1 MRLQI
6 KDATFDEEEM
16 LNTGKTDALKR
27 IQEDIEEE
35 TQRRG
40 TQAQVQININD
51 KFWTQL
57 MIFSSANAQCY
68 L

>member
-16 LNTGKTDALKR
+16 LNTGKADALKR

-35 TQRRG
+35 TQREERRLRYRSM
-40 TQAQVQININD
+40 VD
-51 KFWTQL
+51 LTQL
-57 MIFSSANAQCY
+57 MLLQCY
-68 L
+68 FY

>member
-16 LNTGKTDALKR
+16 LNTGKADALKR

-35 TQRRG
+35 TQREERRLRYRSM
-40 TQAQVQININD
+40 VDFKHN
-51 KFWTQL
+51 WW
-57 MIFSSANAQCY
+57 FSAIANFQCY
-68 L
+68 F